1 MAKYVITVDQFQ
13 EDARTGN
20 VVIECHTNYTLLD
33 DIVEWVREEI
43 DAAAIVTGIEA
54 DYVEESASERQDADE

>member
-1 MAKYVITVDQFQ
+1 MAKYIITIDQFQ
-13 EDARTGN
+13 QDARTGN
-20 VVIECHTNYTLLD
+20 VVIECHTNYILLD

-54 DYVEESASERQDADE
+54 SDVEESASESQDSDE